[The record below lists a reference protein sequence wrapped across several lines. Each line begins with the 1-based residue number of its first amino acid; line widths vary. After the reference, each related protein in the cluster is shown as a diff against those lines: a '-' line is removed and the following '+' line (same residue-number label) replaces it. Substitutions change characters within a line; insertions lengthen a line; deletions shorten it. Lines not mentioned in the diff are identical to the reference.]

1 MMRINYGAALAGVV
15 ACFFSSLSLQA
26 QQGDYLLGEVGV
38 GLGSAHYF
46 GDLNTRTRLNR
57 PKPAGAIYFKK
68 NLGNYIAARVGVS
81 YAELGYSDVYNTQN
95 AVQLQRNL
103 SFNASLW
110 EVALQGDFNFF
121 RFVPQEPGYNF
132 TPYITLGVGVF
143 NYDPYTFLSNQRIYF
158 RELPI
163 GTEGQNSPLYPDRK
177 MYGTTALSIP
187 FGGGF
192 KYSISGGRYN
202 IGLEMVHRF
211 TSTDYLDD
219 VSTTYVDPA
228 AFPKPPG
235 GVSVAQ
241 LLSDRSYELGTPIGI
256 PGRQRGNG
264 SRQRDQFVSAQ
275 LTFSFNLFSYKC
287 PAAD

>member
-1 MMRINYGAALAGVV
+1 MRINYLGILVGIVG
-15 ACFFSSLSLQA
+15 CFCSSFPSQA
-26 QQGDYLLGEVGV
+26 QQGDYLLGEVGI
-38 GLGSAHYF
+38 GLGTAHYF
-46 GDLNTRTRLNR
+46 GDLNTRARLNR
-57 PKPAGAIYFKK
+57 PKPSGTFYFKK
-68 NLGNYIAARVGVS
+68 NLGSYIAARVGVS
-81 YAELGYSDVYNTQN
+81 YAELGYSDIYNTQN
-95 AVQLQRNL
+95 QVQLQRNL
-103 SFNASLW
+103 SFNTAVW

-121 RFVPQEPGYNF
+121 RFVPNEPGFNF
-132 TPYITLGVGVF
+132 TPYITLGVGLF
-143 NYDPYTFLSNQRIYF
+143 NYDPYTFLQNERVYF
-158 RELPI
+158 RELPV

-192 KYSISGGRYN
+192 KYAISGGRFN
-202 IGLEMVHRF
+202 IGLEVVHRF
-211 TSTDYLDD
+211 TNTDYLDD

-241 LLSDRSYELGTPIGI
+241 LLSDRSYELGAPIGI

-264 SRQRDQFVSAQ
+264 SRQRDQFVTAQ

>member
-1 MMRINYGAALAGVV
+1 MLRINYWLLLIGV
-15 ACFFSSLSLQA
+15 FLFSSPIVTVQA
-26 QQGDYLLGEVGV
+26 QQGDYLLGEVGI
-38 GLGSAHYF
+38 GAGSAHYF
-46 GDLNTRTRLNR
+46 GDLNTTTRLNR
-57 PKPAGAIYFKK
+57 PKPAASFYFKK

-81 YAELGYSDVYNTQN
+81 YAELGYADKYNTQN
-95 AVQLQRNL
+95 AFQVKRNL
-103 SFNASLW
+103 SFNSSIW

-121 RFVPQEPGYNF
+121 RFDPQEPGFNF
-132 TPYITLGVGVF
+132 TPYITLGVGIF
-143 NYDPYTFLSNQRIYF
+143 NYDPYTFLNDQRVYF

-177 MYGTTALSIP
+177 MYSTTALSIP

-192 KYSISGGRYN
+192 KYAISGGRYN
-202 IGLEMVHRF
+202 IGLEIVHRF
-211 TSTDYLDD
+211 TTTDYLDD

-264 SRQRDQFVSAQ
+264 SKQRDQFVTAQ